1 MVASKPLAG
10 ARMIRFLF
18 RFIGLW
24 LLAGAF
30 VALVIDGTRSVSA
43 SQFVAAPLR
52 SIWALI
58 DPASLAAAQARFASG
73 TLGQLFEYLLSA
85 PFFAFLAVLGL
96 LFLLIGRRKREKVIG
111 YSSRD

>member
-1 MVASKPLAG
+1 
-10 ARMIRFLF
+10 MIRFLF

-43 SQFVAAPLR
+43 SRLLFSPVRDAWGLADPKGLE
-52 SIWALI
+52 AL
-58 DPASLAAAQARFASG
+58 QKNFAGG
-73 TLGQLFEYLLSA
+73 TLEPLLQAVLAA
-85 PFFAFLAVLGL
+85 PFFAFLAVIGL
-96 LFLLIGRRKREKVIG
+96 LFLLIGRRKRDLRIG

>member
-1 MVASKPLAG
+1 
-10 ARMIRFLF
+10 MIRFLF

-43 SQFVAAPLR
+43 SRLLFSPLGDA
-52 SIWALI
+52 WALVA
-58 DPASLAAAQARFASG
+58 PANLASVHKALAGGVYEAF
-73 TLGQLFEYLLSA
+73 FKLLLA
-85 PFFAFLAVLGL
+85 TPFFAVLAALGL
-96 LFLLIGRRKREKVIG
+96 LFLLIGRRRPENRIG